1 MPAHVEW
8 SDNVNIQPGRDDVAR
23 WRYFFRAR
31 RFSLGGIFSPTDC
44 KSRQEL
50 ALIIPYRNREYHLK
64 LLLKYLHP
72 FLQRQKRSYQ
82 IFVVEQVKAFL
93 PFSRSSIIRV

>member
-1 MPAHVEW
+1 MSV
-8 SDNVNIQPGRDDVAR
+8 I
-23 WRYFFRAR
+23 
-31 RFSLGGIFSPTDC
+31 LGGISSPEDC

-50 ALIIPYRNREYHLK
+50 AVIIPYRNREYHLK

-82 IFVVEQVKAFL
+82 IFVVEQV
-93 PFSRSSIIRV
+93 S